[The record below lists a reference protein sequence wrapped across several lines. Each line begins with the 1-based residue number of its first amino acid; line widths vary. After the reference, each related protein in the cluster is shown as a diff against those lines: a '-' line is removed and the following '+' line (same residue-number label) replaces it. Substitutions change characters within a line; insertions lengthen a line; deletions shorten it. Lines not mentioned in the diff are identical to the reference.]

1 MRRFFLLLLIALPL
15 AAQTKLERGK
25 KVVDDALEALG
36 GGRFLAMRDREEEG
50 RLYSFYREQLQG
62 MSIARIYTHY
72 PLKPDSPPAD
82 FVGVYERQSF
92 GKKKEES
99 AVLFNESGGYQ
110 VSYRGA
116 TPLPAD
122 RLERYRESTARNIFY
137 ILRQRLNEKGLIFD
151 FQSTEVFQNLPV
163 DVVNIVDS
171 ENRITTVYF
180 HHSSKL
186 PVRQV
191 FFHRNPVTKEKD
203 EEVTVFTKY
212 RDAGGGVKWPYSI
225 MRERNGEKI
234 FEIFSESVKIN
245 HVLKDDLFKLPSDIK
260 MLKQ

>member
-1 MRRFFLLLLIALPL
+1 MSRFSLFLLLALPL
-15 AAQTKLERGK
+15 AAQSKLERGK
-25 KVVDDALEALG
+25 KILDEALEALG
-36 GGRFLAMRDREEEG
+36 GARFLAVQDREEEG
-50 RLYSFYREQLQG
+50 RVYSFYREALQG
-62 MSIARIYTHY
+62 LSIARIYTRY
-72 PLKPDSPPAD
+72 VLKPDSPPAD
-82 FVGVYERQSF
+82 FIGIYERQSF
-92 GKKKEES
+92 GKKKEDS

-122 RLERYRESTARNIFY
+122 RVERYRESTMHNVFY
-137 ILRQRLNEKGLIFD
+137 ILRQRLNEKGLLFD
-151 FQSTEVFQNLPV
+151 FQSSEVFQNLPV
-163 DVVNIVDS
+163 DVVNITDS

-180 HHSSKL
+180 HHSTKL

-191 FFHRNPVTKEKD
+191 FFHRDPTSKEKD
-203 EEVTVFTKY
+203 QEVTIFAKY
-212 RDAGGGVKWPYSI
+212 RDVGGGVKWPFNI

-245 HVLKDDLFKLPSDIK
+245 VGLKDDLFQLPSGVK